1 MLQRCWLPRC
11 PVQYTALSAAAG
23 QLNGLLDLR
32 ATKQPVPSDVLKQF
46 LRTDVMPLL
55 RGTTVDRRH
64 DSSELRRLMSQLLR
78 DSAFAAV
85 VLRARP
91 DGTYVNALAEC
102 VKHDHERMQF
112 LQKMTSNQA
121 SRVIEHLC
129 RVGVRDST
137 VYAPLAARL
146 DFHLLKPVGRAMFA
160 LAEEGMYQEVVAYI
174 VPLYCGET
182 WTLTFDGGVGYINQ
196 LNKNCNVFDA
206 VRLLRVLSKAVR
218 GVVEQQRLDAAKG
231 AVYPLPVESI
241 QKLRTNLTAFIIDN
255 SEVLRG
261 GHWIN
266 FTRAMVHF
274 PLEFKTMKYLE
285 RHPSVV
291 RVLDAQRLP
300 RRDARRGLS
309 DTVDTDDM
317 AALGLNCV
325 FAPVEQPQQHPQQ
338 HMAGGDETRKKPCFD
353 VPSIDLTKLL
363 SIIEDVPI
371 PRALQQ
377 RRRQLVI
384 RAIVDDMNKLHFTD
398 LVRFIHALRR
408 VEGST
413 EFSSSLNAAVAA
425 VSQVLEQGQKNA
437 AVYIPYDRL
446 LSLANLLTAF
456 RVKSCKGFVNYL
468 LCFLPT
474 VNFMT
479 VGEATSLMN
488 ALVTV
493 AEVDGVQLCS
503 CVGGQILDK
512 VGLSL
517 EDDLPALVLAYPL
530 PCAKLLRTTVMLS
543 VAPSSS
549 ALRRIFGST
558 EEALKVSPALRE
570 VGASVLFDVARSLYH
585 FSRLKPADTDW
596 TETVWCRG
604 IVGALMPLLT
614 QFTSEFYQEVLAGE
628 AGGRWST
635 SYVPLAW
642 RSAAETV
649 FSWVDVNLDTVSLT
663 TMQQRI
669 EAVYPFCRQIATM
682 AVGVAETQ
690 RQMLLKHPT
699 AEPLAFSC
707 NAIVHMLSFLLVLEH
722 MLYHGTWQ
730 AELDSGGC
738 AAARVKKKI
747 QAMKADY
754 VTSLSTPVC
763 KDEQGGDV
771 TALVLIRRLFSCG
784 GLCDQSPPLLD
795 RSSILEIT
803 TNLPFSVSLVVSQ
816 GPINELFCE
825 QAAAA
830 VVGVD
835 A

>member
-1 MLQRCWLPRC
+1 MLRRCWLPRC

-23 QLNGLLDLR
+23 QLNGLLELR
-32 ATKQPVPSDVLKQF
+32 ATKQPVRSDVLKQF

-85 VLRARP
+85 VLRAHS
-91 DGTYVNALAEC
+91 DGAYVNALAEC

-129 RVGVRDST
+129 HVGVRDSA

-182 WTLTFDGGVGYINQ
+182 WTLTFDGGVGCTNQ

-231 AVYPLPVESI
+231 AIYPLPVESI
-241 QKLRTNLTAFIIDN
+241 QQLRTNLTAFIIDN

-291 RVLDAQRLP
+291 RVVDAQRLP

-325 FAPVEQPQQHPQQ
+325 FAPVEQPQQQRHRT
-338 HMAGGDETRKKPCFD
+338 GGDETGKKPCFD

-408 VEGST
+408 VEGSAD
-413 EFSSSLNAAVAA
+413 FLSSLNAAVAA
-425 VSQVLEQGQKNA
+425 VSQVLEQGAKNA

-456 RVKSCKGFVNYL
+456 RVKSCRGFVNYL
-468 LCFLPT
+468 SCFLPT

-488 ALVTV
+488 ALATV
-493 AEVDGVQLCS
+493 AGVDGVELCS

-512 VGLSL
+512 VGLSPE
-517 EDDLPALVLAYPL
+517 EDVPALVLAYPL
-530 PCAKLLRTTVMLS
+530 PCAKLLRTTVLLS
-543 VAPSSS
+543 AAPSSG

-585 FSRLKPADTDW
+585 FSRLKPADTAW
-596 TETVWCRG
+596 AETVWCRG

-614 QFTSEFYQEVLAGE
+614 QLTSEFYQEVLSGE

-642 RSAAETV
+642 RSAAEAV
-649 FSWVDVNLDTVSLT
+649 FSWVDVNLDTVSLV

-682 AVGVAETQ
+682 AVGVAEAQ
-690 RQMLLKHPT
+690 RQMRLKHPA

-707 NAIVHMLSFLLVLEH
+707 NAMVHMLSFLLVLEH

-730 AELDSGGC
+730 AELDSG
-738 AAARVKKKI
+738 AAPATSVKEKI
-747 QAMKADY
+747 QAMKVDY
-754 VTSLSTPVC
+754 VTSLSTPVW
-763 KDEQGGDV
+763 KDAQGGDV
-771 TALVLIRRLFSCG
+771 TALVLIRRLLSCEG
-784 GLCDQSPPLLD
+784 WCDQSPPLLD

-830 VVGVD
+830 VVGID